1 MQHIARDEDR
11 SKHYHSYCTNESIAR
26 EYYNLSEIDRQN
38 DDEKTKAQKKKK
50 FEKLRNHVRN
60 TIEAYKKKQLKQT
73 A

>member
-1 MQHIARDEDR
+1 MPCED
-11 SKHYHSYCTNESIAR
+11 HGEFWYNENQAGKGYGTIAR

-60 TIEAYKKKQLKQT
+60 TIEAYKQKQLKQT